1 MSTDEVTHVSPLF
14 IERWNALLNVK
25 NCINVITLKNH
36 KRLIEADVLATQYN
50 FTSPTERSEF
60 RDYIKAKYKYMVGTQ
75 LHSLSVQYEQSEFE
89 FNRQITHL
97 YLAVQFR
104 PMSKTSLVEI
114 DVNRTT
120 YDDANG
126 Q

>member
-1 MSTDEVTHVSPLF
+1 M
-14 IERWNALLNVK
+14 I
-25 NCINVITLKNH
+25 
-36 KRLIEADVLATQYN
+36 
-50 FTSPTERSEF
+50 
-60 RDYIKAKYKYMVGTQ
+60 GTQ
-75 LHSLSVQYEQSEFE
+75 LYSLSVQYEQSEFE

-104 PMSKTSLVEI
+104 PMSKISIVEI